1 MEEVVEETVELL
13 VQQSLHFILEVG
25 LSFFIMFTG
34 VQTQNVGHEYLDG
47 IEVLMEADLG
57 QRDSNGPVVLSLGQI
72 LNFHKYLALP
82 VS

>member
-57 QRDSNGPVVLSLGQI
+57 QRDSNGPVGEKTKQPKGTLKHI
-72 LNFHKYLALP
+72 L
-82 VS
+82 